1 LANSLNTNPVVIDSV
16 FQSYKASVASTL
28 GSLFTICVTKIRWV
42 GTAAAGQTV
51 TIDDPQGG
59 AVLAQLTSVAGGGD
73 IELDWSAS
81 PRLWRDFSVASLPSG
96 KLFVFL
102 K

>member
-1 LANSLNTNPVVIDSV
+1 MSNVPTTNTVLIDTA
-16 FQSYKASVASTL
+16 FQSYKSSVAATL

-73 IELDWSAS
+73 IELEFSAS
-81 PRLWRDFSVASLPSG
+81 PRLWRDFSVAQIPSG